1 MLAKGGKVNG
11 LQLTI
16 GLLGVLFLWGGGAQE
31 IFAKVRTLLLRK
43 KVMSLIHIMIIP
55 TKTFFS
61 YWNTSKRKLGF
72 RLEWDKVVEQNR
84 KESGDYQNS
93 CYARNFQATLQLY
106 QSNLRS
112 KWWMCSHFSIIYK
125 AYIRRNSKGQGFI
138 LRCDMEFDRLHV
150 FPVESM

>member
-1 MLAKGGKVNG
+1 
-11 LQLTI
+11 
-16 GLLGVLFLWGGGAQE
+16 
-31 IFAKVRTLLLRK
+31 
-43 KVMSLIHIMIIP
+43 MSLIHIMIIP

-61 YWNTSKRKLGF
+61 YLNTSKRKLGF

-112 KWWMCSHFSIIYK
+112 KW
-125 AYIRRNSKGQGFI
+125 
-138 LRCDMEFDRLHV
+138 
-150 FPVESM
+150 